1 MDFRINWILLSA
13 YITFWNHPWT
23 DRIKSKIIPKGFGTD
38 FAQISRDYREE
49 KSDVTLPW
57 YQNFWITVK
66 GSLGNNGDGNENGFV
81 LVKQ

>member
-1 MDFRINWILLSA
+1 MSRFHCRSLQKSDVKLGVDISFDFMDFRINWILLSA

-23 DRIKSKIIPKGFGTD
+23 DTIKSKIIPKGFGTD

-57 YQNFWITVK
+57 
-66 GSLGNNGDGNENGFV
+66 
-81 LVKQ
+81 